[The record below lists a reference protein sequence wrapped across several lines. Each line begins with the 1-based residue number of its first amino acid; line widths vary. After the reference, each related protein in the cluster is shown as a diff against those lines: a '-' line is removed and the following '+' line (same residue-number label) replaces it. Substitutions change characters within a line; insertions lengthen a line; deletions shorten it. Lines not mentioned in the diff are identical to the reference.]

1 MKTRKLGAIIIGTAT
16 LIVVGYSIFKFIT
29 EREFGFNEVITI
41 GALLMMFFSAI
52 TWGNKEEKDG
62 ILPEEEL
69 GQMIM
74 EKSSKV
80 SYFVLVF
87 FILIAVAADKM
98 VNGTVNIFLLGIL
111 GLAMVILPFVEFL
124 IAKKYQWVC

>member
-1 MKTRKLGAIIIGTAT
+1 MSTRKLGAIIIGTAT

-74 EKSSKV
+74 EKSSKI

-124 IAKKYQWVC
+124 TAKKYQ